1 MAAKE
6 KGALIDYSTAHD
18 DRAKMAEYLQAS
30 SFRQPENEI
39 SENKYLQQNRV
50 IFFVIALLLLG
61 TGLFFVLF

>member
-39 SENKYLQQNRV
+39 RENKYLQQNRV

>member
-30 SFRQPENEI
+30 SFRQPGSEGN
-39 SENKYLQQNRV
+39 ENKYLHQNRV